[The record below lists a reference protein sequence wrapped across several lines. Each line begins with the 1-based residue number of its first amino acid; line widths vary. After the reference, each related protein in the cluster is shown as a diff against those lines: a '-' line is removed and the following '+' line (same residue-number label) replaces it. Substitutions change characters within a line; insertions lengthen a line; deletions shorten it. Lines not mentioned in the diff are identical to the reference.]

1 MDRGAWWATVHGCK
15 ELDTTE
21 QLTLTALKEKIACRF
36 SLSLLGHHFLA
47 CSGVWQYHF
56 LFSFLQK
63 CRELRKL
70 LSLTLI
76 NKFMFIMRLVFP
88 VGSCIT
94 DFFFHWAFQNLALFF
109 PLQDQPYYLI
119 PWTAM
124 QWVFLFKNSLYSIQ
138 WFHLPVILS
147 KWREAAE
154 AGYRVLHVW
163 IWVFRDF

>member
-63 CRELRKL
+63 CRDLRKL

-94 DFFFHWAFQNLALFF
+94 DFFFFIELSKT
-109 PLQDQPYYLI
+109 QPYS
-119 PWTAM
+119 
-124 QWVFLFKNSLYSIQ
+124 F
-138 WFHLPVILS
+138 LS
-147 KWREAAE
+147 KTNHIISSHELLCNE
-154 AGYRVLHVW
+154 FFCSKTVYTQYSGSICL
-163 IWVFRDF
+163 